1 MSAWGC
7 PLFLFLF
14 FTLGWLHSPAGPQ
27 TPPAIEHEHKQTH
40 THVQNKKIN
49 LKKKRKKQERK
60 KKGAILYSCWL
71 LLLLLFL
78 LFFLS
83 SFRYILL
90 DTYIRRLHSSTFTPG
105 KKK

>member
-71 LLLLLFL
+71 LLLLLFII
-78 LFFLS
+78 FS
-83 SFRYILL
+83 
-90 DTYIRRLHSSTFTPG
+90 
-105 KKK
+105 